1 MFSLVEALQFAEK
14 KMPKPEWNMLESK
27 LCILDDVFIK
37 IFKRCCN
44 KNLNS
49 EHITFLLLER
59 TGLFIYLFIYSF
71 LLLIA
76 MLLIC
81 TNSNAKCRIS
91 KQVDGRCQT
100 DVTTTTKVRLL
111 GYNDRL
117 E

>member
-1 MFSLVEALQFAEK
+1 
-14 KMPKPEWNMLESK
+14 MPKLEWNMLESK

-49 EHITFLLLER
+49 EHITFLQFER
-59 TGLFIYLFIYSF
+59 TGLFIYLF

-91 KQVDGRCQT
+91 KRVDGRCQT

>member
-1 MFSLVEALQFAEK
+1 
-14 KMPKPEWNMLESK
+14 MPKLEWNMLESK

-49 EHITFLLLER
+49 EHITFLQLER
-59 TGLFIYLFIYSF
+59 TGLFIYSF

-81 TNSNAKCRIS
+81 TNSNTKCRIS
-91 KQVDGRCQT
+91 KHQSGRCQT